1 MFYAGVTFFLGTS
14 AVAVGATH
22 VALSDLGADFVDAAA
37 VSNHTAYSTVLLLR
51 IAVIKLQYA
60 NVRFAAVNAGMIKQI
75 SPDPHA
81 CPDLGVIIFCPLR
94 THLQKEGGLSHRR
107 RAGRSQLPW
116 EVF

>member
-1 MFYAGVTFFLGTS
+1 M
-14 AVAVGATH
+14 AVGTPD
-22 VALSDLGADFVDAAA
+22 VTLSDLGADFVDATAVGHHAA
-37 VSNHTAYSTVLLLR
+37 YVVLLLHR
-51 IAVIKLQYA
+51 VAVIKLQYA